1 MTQNGSDVTVV
12 GTLTYS
18 VATKTGNEFIP
29 GNRLHNNLMWL
40 RYDSSAGFNTS
51 TSYSYT
57 TLPSGLPASVKDIY
71 PGIYDTLQL
80 TNTNYYFRPVFDGR
94 YIYFATAPLY
104 IAKLDTQNF
113 TSPSGYSQVDAN
125 IISPVPLSNALLL
138 SDGKYLYTGSSST
151 RGGTGR
157 FSRYDVTKPIN
168 QQSSWEYFTGDTLI
182 RASDFEYS
190 SAGGFDGK
198 YMYFYTNSDQ
208 QRATFPVTDFSRV
221 TTWHQYDTTK
231 PFNDVNSWQ
240 WIDFRPGGIIN
251 SSNGSHP
258 NITLLAHRTNVANT
272 DPTYWLAVQ
281 GLQFIVGSRYI
292 YIVEADDSSDSN
304 WTYQDFIQYNPIT
317 MSGTNLPTSVIV
329 KYEKYVK
336 PPPTNQISLYGQ
348 TDINEFVFKQ
358 GRTTDS
364 FPLEFVNPVREF
376 WIVVQD
382 PGVVS
387 RIVLRLNNEIIID
400 DDQVTSRYIRTF
412 ETHTTMPT
420 SSNVNVYSFS
430 LDPEQLHPSGTLN
443 MSRVAYPVL
452 DVTLE
457 SAPTSDL
464 YLRVY
469 SKSFNVLGYQ
479 GGIGGLLFNS
489 AL

>member
-1 MTQNGSDVTVV
+1 
-12 GTLTYS
+12 
-18 VATKTGNEFIP
+18 
-29 GNRLHNNLMWL
+29 
-40 RYDSSAGFNTS
+40 
-51 TSYSYT
+51 
-57 TLPSGLPASVKDIY
+57 
-71 PGIYDTLQL
+71 
-80 TNTNYYFRPVFDGR
+80 
-94 YIYFATAPLY
+94 
-104 IAKLDTQNF
+104 
-113 TSPSGYSQVDAN
+113 
-125 IISPVPLSNALLL
+125 
-138 SDGKYLYTGSSST
+138 
-151 RGGTGR
+151 
-157 FSRYDVTKPIN
+157 
-168 QQSSWEYFTGDTLI
+168 
-182 RASDFEYS
+182 
-190 SAGGFDGK
+190 
-198 YMYFYTNSDQ
+198 
-208 QRATFPVTDFSRV
+208 
-221 TTWHQYDTTK
+221 
-231 PFNDVNSWQ
+231 
-240 WIDFRPGGIIN
+240 
-251 SSNGSHP
+251 
-258 NITLLAHRTNVANT
+258 
-272 DPTYWLAVQ
+272 
-281 GLQFIVGSRYI
+281 
-292 YIVEADDSSDSN
+292 
-304 WTYQDFIQYNPIT
+304 
-317 MSGTNLPTSVIV
+317 MSGTNIPTSVIV

-443 MSRVAYPVL
+443 VSRVAYPVL

>member
-1 MTQNGSDVTVV
+1 
-12 GTLTYS
+12 
-18 VATKTGNEFIP
+18 
-29 GNRLHNNLMWL
+29 
-40 RYDSSAGFNTS
+40 
-51 TSYSYT
+51 
-57 TLPSGLPASVKDIY
+57 
-71 PGIYDTLQL
+71 
-80 TNTNYYFRPVFDGR
+80 
-94 YIYFATAPLY
+94 
-104 IAKLDTQNF
+104 
-113 TSPSGYSQVDAN
+113 
-125 IISPVPLSNALLL
+125 
-138 SDGKYLYTGSSST
+138 
-151 RGGTGR
+151 
-157 FSRYDVTKPIN
+157 
-168 QQSSWEYFTGDTLI
+168 
-182 RASDFEYS
+182 
-190 SAGGFDGK
+190 
-198 YMYFYTNSDQ
+198 
-208 QRATFPVTDFSRV
+208 
-221 TTWHQYDTTK
+221 
-231 PFNDVNSWQ
+231 
-240 WIDFRPGGIIN
+240 
-251 SSNGSHP
+251 
-258 NITLLAHRTNVANT
+258 
-272 DPTYWLAVQ
+272 
-281 GLQFIVGSRYI
+281 
-292 YIVEADDSSDSN
+292 
-304 WTYQDFIQYNPIT
+304 
-317 MSGTNLPTSVIV
+317 MSGTNLPSTMIV
-329 KYEKYVK
+329 KYETYTQ

-400 DDQVTSRYIRTF
+400 DDKATTRYIRTF

-430 LDPEQLHPSGTLN
+430 IDPEQLHPSGTLN